1 MKRTRKNI
9 TVNILLPIILMILVS
24 ARMFGQEQKNRDAIK
39 IFYRIEEGISGRA
52 VDKFSNYF
60 SNKNFLSLSSGNS
73 GYYSSNQSFY
83 VIKDYLSIYQPLT
96 FKLDN
101 IVTDSSTPFASGI
114 FKYSS
119 KGIRGT
125 ATVFISLQFEENQW
139 RISQIT
145 IN

>member
-101 IVTDSSTPFASGI
+101 IVTDSSTPFASGVL
-114 FKYSS
+114 KYSS

>member
-114 FKYSS
+114 LKYSS